1 MVSEYGYIKGLLSQ
15 KEIVC
20 VENESLKKHTSFKI
34 GGKCKILAYP
44 KNPKQVL
51 YILNICKNNGIP
63 YFILGRGSNLLIS
76 DSGFEG
82 VVISSKNLNN
92 IKLISDN
99 EIYCESGVNLSKLC
113 GFALENSLSGL
124 EFAFGIPGS
133 VGGAVFMNAGA
144 YGGEMKDIVK
154 NVIHLDNTGNIQKLS
169 GRDLKFSYRHSVYQE
184 QNSFILGAA
193 LKLSKSE
200 KSKIRLKMDELLG
213 KRKAKQPLKFPS
225 AGSVFKRPK
234 NGYAAALIEKCGLKG
249 EKIGGAQVSEKHS
262 GFIVNL
268 GGATSDDV
276 NNLIKK
282 IQKVVAK
289 NSGVFL
295 EPEIRYIESK

>member
-1 MVSEYGYIKGLLSQ
+1 MSECGYINDLFSQ
-15 KEIVC
+15 KDILC

-63 YFILGRGSNLLIS
+63 YFILGRGSNLLVS

-113 GFALENSLSGL
+113 SFALENSLSGL

-144 YGGEMKDIVK
+144 YGGKMKDIVK
-154 NVIHLDNTGNIQKLS
+154 NVTHLDNMGHIQKLS
-169 GRDLKFSYRHSVYQE
+169 EHDLKFSYRHSVYQE
-184 QNSFILGAA
+184 QDSFILGAI
-193 LKLSKSE
+193 LKLFKSD

-213 KRKAKQPLKFPS
+213 KRKAKQPLEFPS

-234 NGYAAALIEKCGLKG
+234 NGYAAELIEKCGLKG
-249 EKIGGAQVSEKHS
+249 EKIGGAQVSQKHS

-282 IQKVVAK
+282 IQKVVVK

-295 EPEIRYIESK
+295 EPEIKYIESK

>member
-1 MVSEYGYIKGLLSQ
+1 MSEYGYIKNLLN
-15 KEIVC
+15 KKGILC

-44 KNPKQVL
+44 QNSKQVL
-51 YILNICKNNGIP
+51 DILNICKNNKISH
-63 YFILGRGSNLLIS
+63 FILGKGSNLLIS
-76 DSGFEG
+76 DLGFEG
-82 VVISSKNLNN
+82 VVISSKNLNK
-92 IKLISDN
+92 IELISDD

-113 GFALENSLSGL
+113 GFALKNSLSGL

-144 YGGEMKDIVK
+144 YGGEMKDVVK
-154 NVIHLDNTGNIQKLS
+154 NVICLDNIGKIRKLKWC
-169 GRDLKFSYRHSVYQE
+169 DLKFSYRHSVFQE
-184 QNSFILGAA
+184 QESFILGAV
-193 LKLSKSE
+193 LKLFKSE
-200 KSKIRLKMDELLG
+200 KPKIKLKMDELLG
-213 KRKAKQPLKFPS
+213 KRRKKQPLEFPN
-225 AGSVFKRPK
+225 AGSVFRRPK
-234 NGYAAALIEKCGLKG
+234 GGYAAELIEKCGLKG
-249 EKIGGAQVSEKHS
+249 EKIGGAQVSQKHS

-282 IQKVVAK
+282 IQQVVAK

-295 EPEIRYIESK
+295 EPEIKYIESK

>member
-1 MVSEYGYIKGLLSQ
+1 MSECGYIKDFLGQ
-15 KEIVC
+15 KGILC

-44 KNPKQVL
+44 KNSKQVL
-51 YILNICKNNGIP
+51 DILNICKNNKISH
-63 YFILGRGSNLLIS
+63 FILGRGSNLLVS
-76 DSGFEG
+76 DLGFDG
-82 VVISSKNLNN
+82 IVISSKNLNK
-92 IKLISDN
+92 IELISDD
-99 EIYCESGVNLSKLC
+99 EIYCESGVGLSKLC
-113 GFALENSLSGL
+113 GFALKNSLSGL

-144 YGGEMKDIVK
+144 YGGEMKDVVK
-154 NVIHLDNTGNIQKLS
+154 NVICLDNIGNIQKLK
-169 GRDLKFSYRHSVYQE
+169 GRDLKFSYRHSVFQE
-184 QNSFILGAA
+184 QESFILGAV
-193 LKLSKSE
+193 LKLFKSE
-200 KSKIRLKMDELLG
+200 KSKIRLKMDELLE
-213 KRKAKQPLKFPS
+213 KRRKKQPLEFPN

-234 NGYAAALIEKCGLKG
+234 NGYAAELIEKCGLKG
-249 EKIGGAQVSEKHS
+249 EKIGGAQVSQKHS

-282 IQKVVAK
+282 IQQVVAK

-295 EPEIRYIESK
+295 EPEIKYIESK

>member
-44 KNPKQVL
+44 KNSKQVL
-51 YILNICKNNGIP
+51 DILNICKNNGIP

-154 NVIHLDNTGNIQKLS
+154 NVTHLDNTGNIQKLS

-249 EKIGGAQVSEKHS
+249 EKIGGAQVSQKHS

>member
-1 MVSEYGYIKGLLSQ
+1 MVSECGYIKDLLSQ
-15 KEIVC
+15 KDILC

-44 KNPKQVL
+44 KNSEQVF

-63 YFILGRGSNLLIS
+63 YFILGKGSNLLVS

-113 GFALENSLSGL
+113 SFALENSLSGL

-144 YGGEMKDIVK
+144 YGGEMKDVVK
-154 NVIHLDNTGNIQKLS
+154 NVTHLDNMGNIQKFR

-184 QNSFILGAA
+184 QESFILGVV
-193 LKLSKSE
+193 LKLSKAE
-200 KSKIRLKMDELLG
+200 KSKIKLKMDELLG
-213 KRKAKQPLKFPS
+213 KRKAKQPLEFPS
-225 AGSVFKRPK
+225 AGSIFKRPK
-234 NGYAAALIEKCGLKG
+234 NAYAAELIEKCGLKG

-282 IQKVVAK
+282 IQKVVVK

-295 EPEIRYIESK
+295 EPEIKYIESK